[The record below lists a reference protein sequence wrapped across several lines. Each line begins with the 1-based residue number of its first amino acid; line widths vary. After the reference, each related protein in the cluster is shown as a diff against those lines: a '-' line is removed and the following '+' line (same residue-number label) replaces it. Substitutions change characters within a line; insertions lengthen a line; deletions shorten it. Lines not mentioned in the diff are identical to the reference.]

1 LTNQPEGRASAGFF
15 EELKRRKVVRVA
27 VTYALVAWLVIQIAD
42 AVFPNLLIPDWAL
55 RLVIVSV
62 LLGFPIAL
70 ILAWAFELTPDGIKT
85 NRRAVVE
92 NPQADYSSKEI
103 RKRNLY
109 AVAGA
114 ALLPTLIFGS
124 LAAYYYFKAPAA
136 NDSIAEIERSI
147 AVLPFD
153 NRSNLEEDEFFTDGI
168 HDDLLTQISRI
179 KGVKTISRTSVMGY
193 KDTEK
198 NMRQIGE
205 ELGVA
210 HLLEG
215 GVQRAGKQVRIN
227 MQLIDANTDGHIWA
241 ETYTRELTAENIFDI
256 QSEITLAIAAELQS
270 LLSEEEQQRI
280 EHPPTENLE
289 ALEFYFKGLT
299 GDVSTHGLELAIQ
312 NFTNAIERDPDFAL
326 AHARLAHAYHSQIW
340 FAGLQ
345 SETQIRK
352 ATPHLERAFELE
364 PNLAE
369 AWLVKGL
376 IVRNRNQF
384 DEAEQAF
391 EKAIELDPNN
401 DSALFNN
408 SLLLFWDR
416 AKPEP
421 ALDLIEKAIEI
432 SPATAEYKMHKADI
446 LAGQG
451 RQSEAIATWKNI
463 NSQFPDSSNVQSR
476 VGKYFIGQGLFDQ
489 AIKALRKAHFLDKE
503 NPNAINGIPS
513 VYHQLGDIDEVKF
526 WLERGL
532 TIFPQGQYSVSY
544 KMGLLLI
551 NGELEQ
557 AHALWV
563 DAYNN
568 GGFSFSEQNN
578 GLIYVL
584 HFLEL
589 ENGIYANTLQRF
601 ELMTPEFFEDEFE
614 IPNTPWRI
622 DFQGLNTLV
631 LIGHAMKLKGDD
643 AEAEKLLEIFIDE
656 TENTDGFHL
665 DKASA
670 LALLAN
676 RATAL
681 ALLGETEKAKA
692 ILIKVFNED
701 EARFWKIEGSIFP
714 RILDQ
719 EYVENLNQA
728 ADARRKEMLD
738 NIAAME
744 ARGELAPLPEVTG
757 SE

>member
-1 LTNQPEGRASAGFF
+1 MTNQPDGRASAGFF

-42 AVFPNLLIPDWAL
+42 AVFPSLLIPDWAL
-55 RLVIVSV
+55 RLVIVGV

-85 NRRAVVE
+85 NRRAVAE
-92 NPQADYSSKEI
+92 NPQADYSPKEN

-109 AVAGA
+109 AIAGA

-124 LAAYYYFKAPAA
+124 LAAYYYFNAPAA
-136 NDSIAEIERSI
+136 NDSIAEVERSI

-179 KGVKTISRTSVMGY
+179 KGIKTISRTSVMGY
-193 KDTEK
+193 KNTEK

-227 MQLIDANTDGHIWA
+227 MQLIDAKTDGHIWA

-256 QSEITLAIAAELQS
+256 QSEITLAIAAELRS

-289 ALEFYFKGLT
+289 ALEYYFKGLAV
-299 GDVSTHGLELAIQ
+299 DVSTQGLELAIQ
-312 NFTNAIERDPDFAL
+312 NFTRAIELDPDFAL
-326 AHARLAHAYHSQIW
+326 AHARLAHAYQAQIW
-340 FAGLQ
+340 YAGL
-345 SETQIRK
+345 ETDIQVRK

-376 IVRNRNQF
+376 IARDRNQY
-384 DEAEQAF
+384 DEAEQAYK
-391 EKAIELDPNN
+391 KAIELDPNN
-401 DSALFNN
+401 DSVFFNYAN
-408 SLLLFWDR
+408 LLLWDR

-421 ALDLIEKAIEI
+421 ALDLIEKAIEL
-432 SPATAEYKMHKADI
+432 SPANPDYKMLKANI
-446 LAGQG
+446 LTNQG

-463 NSQFPDSSNVQSR
+463 NSQYPDSANVQSR
-476 VGKYFIGQGLFDQ
+476 VATYFMQQDLFDQ
-489 AIKALRKAHFLDKE
+489 AIVALRKAHFLDKE
-503 NPNAINGIPS
+503 NPNAINNIVA
-513 VYHQLGDIDEVKF
+513 VYDQLGDIDKVKF

-532 TIFPQGQYSVSY
+532 ILFPQGEYSIGY
-544 KMGLLLI
+544 KMGLLLME
-551 NGELEQ
+551 GEPER
-557 AHALWV
+557 AHELWL
-563 DAYNN
+563 DAYSN
-568 GGFSFSEQNN
+568 GGFSFNEFNN
-578 GLIYVL
+578 GLIYEL
-584 HFLEL
+584 HYLEL
-589 ENGIYANTLQRF
+589 ENGIYENTLQRF
-601 ELMTPEFFEDEFE
+601 ELMTPEFFAEE
-614 IPNTPWRI
+614 IQVPNNFWRG
-622 DFQGLNTLV
+622 DFKGLITLV
-631 LIGHAMKLKGDD
+631 LIGNALKLKGDD
-643 AEAEKLLEIFIDE
+643 AHAEKLLRIFIDE
-656 TENTDGFHL
+656 TENTGGFHL
-665 DKASA
+665 EKAAA
-670 LALLAN
+670 LRLITV
-676 RATAL
+676 RGIAL

-692 ILIKVFNED
+692 ALIKVYNED
-701 EARFWKIEGSIFP
+701 EARFSKIEGP
-714 RILDQ
+714 VVKILDQ
-719 EYVENLNQA
+719 EYVENHNQA

-744 ARGELAPLPEVTG
+744 ARGELAPLPEVMR